1 MGGITM
7 TAIQTLIYWVQEVQ
21 SCSPESTC
29 FIDAQEIINHA
40 NRYAMDDEM
49 QVIKYMDILSD
60 IIKAHPDITV
70 EEIQYEINRIKEIL
84 L

>member
-7 TAIQTLIYWVQEVQ
+7 TAIQTLIDWVQEVQ